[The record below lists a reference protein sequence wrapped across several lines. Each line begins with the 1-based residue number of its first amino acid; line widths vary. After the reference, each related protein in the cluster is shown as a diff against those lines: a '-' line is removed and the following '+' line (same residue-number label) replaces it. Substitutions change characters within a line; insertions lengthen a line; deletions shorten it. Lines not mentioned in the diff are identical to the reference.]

1 PVLAQQTPAPTAAE
15 AEAFLAK
22 AEKAMFE
29 HSLISNRADWVNST
43 YLNDDSDA
51 VAAYFGAIRTSMN
64 VDYALEAAKYATAA
78 GLSAET
84 KRR

>member
-1 PVLAQQTPAPTAAE
+1 MKIAISLAALAAALTVSPVLAQQTPAPTAAE

-43 YLNDDSDA
+43 
-51 VAAYFGAIRTSMN
+51 
-64 VDYALEAAKYATAA
+64 
-78 GLSAET
+78 
-84 KRR
+84 